1 MAVPKRKSSRVKF
14 KYSVFKKELQ
24 RKVKTL
30 NIKNLNNNLNRYKRK
45 CYW

>member
-45 CYW
+45 CY

>member
-24 RKVKTL
+24 KKVKTL

-45 CYW
+45 CY